1 MRLTGLVIGLL
12 LAGSLAMGGMM
23 ENGVPMSGT
32 ATPGIIRMVEVE
44 GVINPITER
53 FVANG
58 IKQAE
63 DEQAECLI
71 LRMDTPGGLA
81 SATHNIVKAILNANL
96 PIVTFVS
103 PKGSRAASAGVFIA
117 LASDVVAMSP
127 MTNIGAA
134 HPVSIGGGL
143 PTGNKE
149 EKPDKTMTDKI
160 TNDMVASVRGIAEKK
175 GRNVKWAESA
185 VRESSSITAEEALK
199 LKVIDFI
206 AEDMNDLL
214 AKLDGRIIEKDTKRF
229 TIHTKGI
236 TPQTTSMNF
245 REKFFHAIADPN
257 IAYILLMLG
266 IYGLI
271 YEFSAPG
278 IGLGAVGGGICLIL
292 AFFGLQNLPISM
304 AGLLLIILGIILL
317 ILEVFASTH
326 GIAAIGGLIALIMGS
341 FMLIDSSTP
350 FMTISW
356 TLIVSIAS
364 FTGLFILFG
373 IGAVI
378 AAYRHPVTTGR
389 ESLIGQTGVMKEG
402 ISPVGTVSDSGFASE
417 GMAFLQGENWCVCA
431 DEVIDAG
438 EKVEVVG
445 MEGIRL
451 KVKRFSHI

>member
-1 MRLTGLVIGLL
+1 MKPTGLVRGLL
-12 LAGSLAMGGMM
+12 LVLCNIVQGGGPSAGS
-23 ENGVPMSGT
+23 GT
-32 ATPGIIRMVEVE
+32 ISTTGIVKIIEID

-53 FVANG
+53 FVANS

-63 DEQAECLI
+63 DEKAECLI

-81 SATHNIVKAILNANL
+81 SATHNIVKAILNAKL

-117 LASDVVAMSP
+117 MASDVVAMSP

-134 HPVSIGGGL
+134 HPVSIGGGS
-143 PTGNKE
+143 GMGG
-149 EKPDKTMTDKI
+149 EKSEKSDKTMTDKI
-160 TNDMVASVRGIAEKK
+160 TNDMVASVKGIAEKK
-175 GRNVKWAESA
+175 GRNAKWAESA
-185 VRESSSITAEEALK
+185 VRESSSITAEEALE

-214 AKLDGRIIEKDTKRF
+214 VKLDGRIIEKNEKKF
-229 TIHTKGI
+229 TIHTKKI
-236 TPQTTSMNF
+236 TPNTTSMNF
-245 REKFFHAIADPN
+245 REKFLHAIADPN

-304 AGLLLIILGIILL
+304 AGLLLILLGVILFV
-317 ILEVFASTH
+317 LEVFASTH
-326 GIAAIGGLIALIMGS
+326 GIAAIGGLIALTMGS
-341 FMLIDSSTP
+341 FMLVDSATP

-356 TLIVSIAS
+356 SLIISIVS

-373 IGAVI
+373 VGATI
-378 AAYRHPVTTGR
+378 AAFRHRVTTGR
-389 ESLIGQTGVMKEG
+389 EGLMGQTGVVKEKTT
-402 ISPVGTVSDSGFASE
+402 PVGDTTSD
-417 GMAFLQGENWCVCA
+417 GMVFVHGENWCACSE
-431 DEVIDAG
+431 EVIEPG
-438 EKVEVVG
+438 ERIEVVG
-445 MEGIRL
+445 MEGIHL
-451 KVKRFSHI
+451 KVKKVGS

>member
-1 MRLTGLVIGLL
+1 MKITGFVIGFLL
-12 LAGSLAMGGMM
+12 VLCNIVQCG
-23 ENGVPMSGT
+23 
-32 ATPGIIRMVEVE
+32 ATSTTSIIRVINID

-53 FVANG
+53 FVENG

-63 DEQAECLI
+63 DEQAGCLI

-81 SATHNIVKAILNANL
+81 SATHNIVKAILNAKL

-117 LASDVVAMSP
+117 MASDIIAMSP

-143 PTGNKE
+143 PSGGKE

-185 VRESSSITAEEALK
+185 VRESSSITAEEALE

-214 AKLDGRIIEKDTKRF
+214 AKLDGRIIEKDTKKF
-229 TIHTKGI
+229 IIHTKGI
-236 TPQTTSMNF
+236 TPQTVSMNF

-292 AFFGLQNLPISM
+292 AFFGLQNMPISM
-304 AGLLLIILGIILL
+304 AGLLLILLGVILL
-317 ILEVFASTH
+317 VLEVFASTH
-326 GIAAIGGLIALIMGS
+326 GIAAIGGLIALTMGS
-341 FMLIDSSTP
+341 FMLIDSATP

-373 IGAVI
+373 VGAVI
-378 AAYRHPVTTGR
+378 ATHRHRVTTGK
-389 ESLIGQTGVMKEG
+389 EGLMGQTGVVRER
-402 ISPVGTVSDSGFASE
+402 IASVADIASE
-417 GMAFLQGENWCVCA
+417 GMVLLQGENWCACA

-438 EKVEVVG
+438 ERVEVIG

-451 KVKRFSHI
+451 RVKRCVIDSELPLHK

>member
-1 MRLTGLVIGLL
+1 MGVKVTGLVLCLL
-12 LAGSLAMGGMM
+12 LALSNIAQ
-23 ENGVPMSGT
+23 GT
-32 ATPGIIRMVEVE
+32 STTGIIRMIDID

-53 FVANG
+53 FVVNG

-63 DEQAECLI
+63 GEQAECLI

-81 SATHNIVKAILNANL
+81 SATHNIVKAILNAKL
-96 PIVTFVS
+96 PIITFVS

-134 HPVSIGGGL
+134 HPVSIGGGGL
-143 PTGNKE
+143 PAGNKE

-175 GRNVKWAESA
+175 GKNVKWAESA

-199 LKVIDFI
+199 LNVIDFI

-214 AKLDGRIIEKDTKRF
+214 AKLDERIIEKDTKRF

-245 REKFFHAIADPN
+245 REKFLHVIADPN

-317 ILEVFASTH
+317 VLEVFASTH
-326 GIAAIGGLIALIMGS
+326 GIAAIGGLIALTMGS
-341 FMLIDSSTP
+341 FMLIDSATP

-356 TLIVSIAS
+356 TLIVSIAT

-378 AAYRHPVTTGR
+378 AAYRHQVTTGR
-389 ESLIGQTGVMKEG
+389 EGLIGKTGIMKEG
-402 ISPVGTVSDSGFASE
+402 ICPAGIASDKGFASE

-431 DEVIDAG
+431 DEVIEPG
-438 EKVEVVG
+438 ERVEVVG

-451 KVKRFSHI
+451 KVKRCGNA